1 MYLETVDKFAELAAA
16 RTNFLKSHPA
26 GFFISSMMAGI
37 YVGLGIILIFCLGND
52 IDPSLRRLVM
62 GTSFGI
68 ALTLVM
74 FAGSDLF
81 TGLTMFMT
89 HGVLQK
95 RASLGDL
102 GRVWA
107 LSWLGNL
114 AGSVLVAAL
123 FSAAGGGGL
132 LFGKSTF
139 LFDVA
144 TAKMT
149 APPLALF
156 ARAILC
162 NWLVCLALWSASR
175 VTSDAAKCILIFWC
189 LFAFIGSG
197 YEHSVANMTL
207 LSLAPSIL
215 LLMTCFT
222 RVAIVLAFVRSALQ
236 LQGSPGNQIIIGLS
250 LFITYFVMAPVW
262 EKINTN
268 ALVPYQEKKI
278 SSQEAL
284 DRASGYM
291 RAFMLKQTR
300 PKDVELFVSMAKL
313 PPTRVED
320 LPLRVVTPSF
330 IISELRTA
338 FQMGF
343 LILVPFILIDVVVST
358 VLMSMGM
365 MMLPPATIAMP
376 IKILLFVLVDGWAL
390 IVRSLIMSFGS

>member
-207 LSLAPSIL
+207 LSLALLGNHPESVTVGGMITNLLWVTLGNTVSGALFMGVGYWYASRSRVTACAHRAPSL
-215 LLMTCFT
+215 
-222 RVAIVLAFVRSALQ
+222 VA
-236 LQGSPGNQIIIGLS
+236 QG
-250 LFITYFVMAPVW
+250 
-262 EKINTN
+262 
-268 ALVPYQEKKI
+268 
-278 SSQEAL
+278 
-284 DRASGYM
+284 
-291 RAFMLKQTR
+291 
-300 PKDVELFVSMAKL
+300 AK
-313 PPTRVED
+313 
-320 LPLRVVTPSF
+320 
-330 IISELRTA
+330 
-338 FQMGF
+338 
-343 LILVPFILIDVVVST
+343 
-358 VLMSMGM
+358 
-365 MMLPPATIAMP
+365 
-376 IKILLFVLVDGWAL
+376 
-390 IVRSLIMSFGS
+390 